1 MPAAAVTAPTTGP
14 PMRKPAPAAVTAD
27 DVAMFSSFTGTSAV
41 DDSARRDI
49 DRAADAADGAW
60 NAEAVLRAASASR
73 SLGIFESM
81 WRDEASWRE
90 DRQGSTPGGGSEPIR
105 PGFLCAAP
113 SAATPGFG

>member
-73 SLGIFESM
+73 SLAIVTGDVARGELALRI
-81 WRDEASWRE
+81 R
-90 DRQGSTPGGGSEPIR
+90 EPIQPSDAAR
-105 PGFLCAAP
+105 LRFAILCAP
-113 SAATPGFG
+113 VGTPHSWV

>member
-1 MPAAAVTAPTTGP
+1 
-14 PMRKPAPAAVTAD
+14 MRKPAPAAVTAD

-41 DDSARRDI
+41 DDSARRDT

-90 DRQGSTPGGGSEPIR
+90 DRQGSTWR
-105 PGFLCAAP
+105 PAASRFGRGFCAQSHRP
-113 SAATPGFG
+113 PPLVLDD

>member
-1 MPAAAVTAPTTGP
+1 MPTAAVTAPTTGP

-73 SLGIFESM
+73 SLAMVE
-81 WRDEASWRE
+81 
-90 DRQGSTPGGGSEPIR
+90 
-105 PGFLCAAP
+105 
-113 SAATPGFG
+113 